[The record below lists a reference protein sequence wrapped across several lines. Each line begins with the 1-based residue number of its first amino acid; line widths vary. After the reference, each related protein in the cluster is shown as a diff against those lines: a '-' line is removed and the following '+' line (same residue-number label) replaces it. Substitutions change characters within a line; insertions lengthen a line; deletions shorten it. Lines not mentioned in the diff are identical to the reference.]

1 MIVWVSTGSYT
12 DQYPVSFGGI
22 QTGEFSVL
30 EEFARQ
36 RLIKPLHL
44 VVIGQSGQK
53 KEEKLFRGNLQVHR
67 ILKPYPFGSST
78 DTEFRTA
85 FAIEAKKIV
94 HKLLVENKIK
104 VIQLCS
110 TVPAR
115 CFMEWDIH
123 DSFSGRKKPKFV
135 YSVHNAL
142 TLAGKPAGSFVSKAD
157 EWHIQKKAELE
168 VIKRADKVICT
179 SKSFKDFISKK
190 YSFKNNLFFIPN
202 TVGPSSFFEKINRLE
217 NPQWSKTILCL
228 GRLSKE
234 KRVDRVIEAFKILI
248 QKGLNYSL
256 VIAGDGE
263 QKEEIRKLISINHLN
278 FSNSL
283 NLLPKTV
290 HMIGMITGI
299 AKWRILRSSR
309 VIACLSDYEVSPLV
323 GYESLA
329 LGVPIVASDLDQWKE
344 LVDHGRN
351 GFIVDRFKCQEI
363 ANCLAKILESDEIYS
378 KMSFYSRREY
388 KEKYDSRI
396 ITQKRY
402 KLIYKSLLEN

>member
-157 EWHIQKKAELE
+157 EWHIQKK
-168 VIKRADKVICT
+168 
-179 SKSFKDFISKK
+179 
-190 YSFKNNLFFIPN
+190 
-202 TVGPSSFFEKINRLE
+202 G
-217 NPQWSKTILCL
+217 
-228 GRLSKE
+228 
-234 KRVDRVIEAFKILI
+234 
-248 QKGLNYSL
+248 
-256 VIAGDGE
+256 
-263 QKEEIRKLISINHLN
+263 
-278 FSNSL
+278 
-283 NLLPKTV
+283 
-290 HMIGMITGI
+290 
-299 AKWRILRSSR
+299 
-309 VIACLSDYEVSPLV
+309 
-323 GYESLA
+323 
-329 LGVPIVASDLDQWKE
+329 
-344 LVDHGRN
+344 
-351 GFIVDRFKCQEI
+351 
-363 ANCLAKILESDEIYS
+363 
-378 KMSFYSRREY
+378 
-388 KEKYDSRI
+388 
-396 ITQKRY
+396 
-402 KLIYKSLLEN
+402 